1 MKRLLPLLCLLLLVL
16 ASCSLGATPT
26 VTRPTPTAQATQA
39 PATPSAAAAGATQT
53 TPSAVAQG
61 PSTPISTPAPAGAA
75 PSAAPATG
83 TVAPAATVGATR
95 TPARRVDVATY
106 PNTSAEA
113 GVALVGQAVTLLID
127 HYVDPLN
134 SGELYGAAYD
144 GAVAAL
150 RASGKTPSAA
160 PPVFGGDAKQ
170 NGEGFKEAYLAL
182 AGSAGP
188 EVNQTALAY
197 EAIRGV
203 TARVDECHTYF
214 QDPEANRQFTEGL
227 QGTGTY
233 GGIGV
238 LMDARSRPATV
249 LRIFPNTPAA
259 TSGLQ
264 RGDAIVA
271 VDGDDVSDLP
281 VDQIAPRVRG
291 EAGTAVT
298 LTIRRPGEAVPIAI
312 TITRARI
319 TTPILLSDI
328 REGRNG
334 TKVGVIQLFQF
345 ATPAEQQFQEALD
358 EFETAGV
365 DALVLDLRDN
375 PGGYVDT
382 FARLASRFIS
392 GGQTAGYQITRSGD
406 TEEIETRRQLYRDRQ
421 LPFAILTN
429 RGSASASE
437 AFSAAAQD
445 YGFARVFGEKTS
457 GCLAVGTNYPLADGS
472 AMSITIEK
480 FLSPNKREINRV
492 GVTPDEIVE
501 QTPGQPNED
510 PVLDAAFAWLAT
522 QPRR

>member
-1 MKRLLPLLCLLLLVL
+1 MKRFLPLLCLLLLVL

-26 VTRPTPTAQATQA
+26 VTRPTPTAVATQA
-39 PATPSAAAAGATQT
+39 VATPTTAAAGVTQT
-53 TPSAVAQG
+53 APSGVAQG
-61 PSTPISTPAPAGAA
+61 PSTPTSTPAGPGAA

-83 TVAPAATVGATR
+83 TVGAAPTVGATS

-106 PNTSAEA
+106 PNTNPDA
-113 GVALVGQAVTLLID
+113 GAALVGQAVSLLLD

-144 GAVAAL
+144 GAAAAL
-150 RASGKTPSAA
+150 QASGKAAAATP
-160 PPVFGGDAKQ
+160 PMFGGDAKQ
-170 NGEGFKEAYLAL
+170 NGEAFKGAYLAL

-203 TARVDECHTYF
+203 TARIDECHTYF

-238 LMDARSRPATV
+238 LMDARSRPAAV
-249 LRIFPNTPAA
+249 LRVFPNTPAA
-259 TSGLQ
+259 ASGLQ

-281 VDQIAPRVRG
+281 VDQISPRVRG

-298 LTIRRPGEAVPIAI
+298 LTIRRPGETAPISI

-319 TTPILLSDI
+319 TTPILFSDVK
-328 REGRNG
+328 EGPNG

-358 EFETAGV
+358 AFETAGV

-392 GGQTAGYQITRSGD
+392 RGQAAGYQITRSGD
-406 TEEIETRRQLYRDRQ
+406 TETIETRRQLYRDRQ

-429 RGSASASE
+429 RGSASASA

-445 YGFARVFGEKTS
+445 YGFARAFGQKTS

-492 GVTPDEIVE
+492 GVTPDEVVE
-501 QTPGQPNED
+501 QPAGRPNED

-522 QPRR
+522 QPR